1 MQFFSKVF
9 STETNSSYS
18 LSTACFSVEVNPLDR
33 DNYMSAVE
41 VAELG
46 ALTVALVHNHSCIAI
61 RKAEEAPSAAATRFS
76 IMYVADG
83 EMMIAHHHGTT
94 TLKSGQFFLL
104 DNTHERKMFVYKSVK
119 LLLVC
124 VQRSLLQRYIP
135 VPEDVLAQVMPA
147 SRGDSEAS
155 IFAPLLALWSHLKQ
169 GELEEFSESISEE
182 LLKDISSVFAQ
193 NDSLRQRSR
202 HTLRLTMRVR
212 EHIEAN
218 LGDSSLSSESI
229 ASQFRI
235 SSRYLRSLFQ
245 GGERLTQY
253 IQRRRIEESA
263 RLLASPQ
270 HRASSITDI
279 AYRCGFNSSTHFA
292 RCFRSQFEE
301 TAREFRHR
309 HLSMQGDEAPAASVR
324 RVRH

>member
-1 MQFFSKVF
+1 MQFFSNVF

-33 DNYMSAVE
+33 DNYLSSVE

-46 ALTVALVHNHSCIAI
+46 ALTVALVHNHSCVAV
-61 RKAEEAPSAAATRFS
+61 RKGEEASSPAATRFS
-76 IMYVADG
+76 IVHVAEG

-104 DNTHERKMFVYKSVK
+104 DNSRPRKMFVYKSVK

-124 VQRSLLQRYIP
+124 VQRTLLQRYVP
-135 VPEDVLAQVMPA
+135 VPEDVLAQVMAA
-147 SRGDSEAS
+147 SRGEGEAS
-155 IFAPLLALWSHLKQ
+155 IFAPLLSMWNHLKQ
-169 GELEEFSESISEE
+169 GELEEFSGSIGEE
-182 LLKDISSVFAQ
+182 LLKDIGLVFAQ
-193 NDSLRQRSR
+193 GTTVRQRSR
-202 HTLRLTMRVR
+202 HAQRLAMRVR

-218 LGDSSLSSESI
+218 LGDSSLSAESI
-229 ASQFRI
+229 ATEFRI

-263 RLLASPQ
+263 RLLASPP
-270 HRASSITDI
+270 HRAASITDI
-279 AYRCGFNSSTHFA
+279 AYLCGFNSSTHFA

-301 TAREFRHR
+301 TAREFRQR
-309 HLSMQGDEAPAASVR
+309 HLSMQASAANCAGSR